1 MSWTPSSWGGGGSTP
16 PNVNKSL
23 QRIQGMGKLVGIQN
37 QNQNQNQQLLPAG
50 AVKQRFLGSQG
61 TSSNGHPTPIQQ
73 SYWNRQKGLRSPLPL
88 QESTNEATR
97 IPPHRRLSKDVVHSS
112 PAPHQTPV
120 QEVVRKP
127 FHQSPEIVD
136 SEGTDDFE
144 HSSVGTWNSPKEQS
158 IGNNSSEFEGAPL
171 PAPLHIIQAVTPS
184 TALVLRQR
192 SLSTASMALSAGP
205 LPSDETAALN
215 SPEPHDHEND
225 EDMALVQ
232 VHPNLSTAVEKWET
246 QQESYPFVN
255 LTANRHPRVDDC
267 DIDPAT
273 GKLIPP
279 PRYIKIQKDTQ
290 AKHNWRRAVTNS
302 EGYIA
307 RELDLRKSKKEEI
320 ERKKEEQKYADITQE
335 EDKWPDVDCTLRP
348 VQPEDF
354 QRIANIVNN
363 EMQREDSQ
371 VYLPKVDSAQI
382 AELYNACTLKRRP
395 FIVAI
400 ESSCE
405 IVDRSGW
412 SKGDE
417 KRYQKL
423 IGYMKSHG
431 VSESPTIL
439 GFAFVDDSRHDFLG
453 HACQGARFSGKIKL
467 IVDPEHRQMLVGSAL
482 LDRIML
488 STSIYHRSLV
498 DYTWKCS
505 EPRKTYEEIPAHN
518 ERKYSKLYLETLFN
532 GEDDSRIE
540 WMTRLLEKYDFA
552 KVGNFKE
559 AVKHGRNPGVWKD
572 LVVWE
577 HEVRPASEIVED
589 DRH

>member
-1 MSWTPSSWGGGGSTP
+1 MSWAPSSRGGGGSTP
-16 PNVNKSL
+16 SPNLNNSL
-23 QRIQGMGKLVGIQN
+23 QRIQGMGKLVGIQT
-37 QNQNQNQQLLPAG
+37 QNQQLLPAG

-61 TSSNGHPTPIQQ
+61 TSSNGHTTPIQQ

-88 QESTNEATR
+88 QESTNEAVR
-97 IPPHRRLSKDVVHSS
+97 IPPHRRLSKNVVHSS
-112 PAPHQTPV
+112 PAPYQTPV
-120 QEVVRKP
+120 QEVVRAP

-136 SEGTDDFE
+136 SEGTEDFE
-144 HSSVGTWNSPKEQS
+144 DSSVGTWNSPKEQS

-205 LPSDETAALN
+205 LPSDEMAAWD
-215 SPEPHDHEND
+215 SPGLHDHESD
-225 EDMALVQ
+225 DDLALVQ
-232 VHPNLSTAVEKWET
+232 VNQNLLTAVEKWET
-246 QQESYPFVN
+246 QQDKYPIVN
-255 LTANRHPRVDDC
+255 LAANRHRRVDDC

-273 GKLIPP
+273 GGLIPP

-290 AKHNWRRAVTNS
+290 ARHNWRRAVTNS

-307 RELDLRKSKKEEI
+307 RELDIRKSKKEEI
-320 ERKKEEQKYADITQE
+320 ERRKEEQKYANITQE
-335 EDKWPDVDCTLRP
+335 EDKWPDADCTLRP
-348 VQPEDF
+348 AQPEDF
-354 QRIANIVNN
+354 QGIANIVNN

-382 AELYNACTLKRRP
+382 AELYNACTSKRRP
-395 FIVAI
+395 FIVAV

-423 IGYMKSHG
+423 IGIMKSHG

-439 GFAFVDDSRHDFLG
+439 GFAFVDDSRQDFLG
-453 HACQGARFSGKIKL
+453 HGCQGARFSGKIKL
-467 IVDPEHRQMLVGSAL
+467 VVDPEHRRMLVGSAL
-482 LDRIML
+482 LDRILL

-498 DYTWKCS
+498 DYNWKCS

-518 ERKYSKLYLETLFN
+518 ERKYSKLYLETFFD

-540 WMTRLLEKYDFA
+540 WTTGLLEKYDFA
-552 KVGNFKE
+552 KVANFKE
-559 AVKHGRNPGVWKD
+559 AVKHGKNPGVWKD

-577 HEVRPASEIVED
+577 HEARPASEMVEEE
-589 DRH
+589 RH

>member
-1 MSWTPSSWGGGGSTP
+1 MSWAPSSRGGGGSTP
-16 PNVNKSL
+16 SPSPNLNNSL

-37 QNQNQNQQLLPAG
+37 QNQQLLPAN

-61 TSSNGHPTPIQQ
+61 ASSNGHPTPIQQ
-73 SYWNRQKGLRSPLPL
+73 SYWNREKGLRSPLPL
-88 QESTNEATR
+88 QESAKEAVR
-97 IPPHRRLSKDVVHSS
+97 IPPHRRLSTNVVHSS
-112 PAPHQTPV
+112 PAPYQTPV
-120 QEVVRKP
+120 QEVVRAS
-127 FHQSPEIVD
+127 FHQTPEIVD

-144 HSSVGTWNSPKEQS
+144 HSSAGTWNSPKEQS

-171 PAPLHIIQAVTPS
+171 PAPLHIIQAATPS

-205 LPSDETAALN
+205 MPSDEMPAWN
-215 SPEPHDHEND
+215 SPRPPDHEND
-225 EDMALVQ
+225 DDMALVQ
-232 VHPNLSTAVEKWET
+232 VDPNLLTAVGKWET
-246 QQESYPFVN
+246 QHESYPIVN

-279 PRYIKIQKDTQ
+279 PRYIKIQKDSQ

-320 ERKKEEQKYADITQE
+320 ERKIEEQKYANITKE
-335 EDKWPDVDCTLRP
+335 EDKWPDADCTLRP

-354 QRIANIVNN
+354 QGIANIINN
-363 EMQREDSQ
+363 EVQRQDSQ

-382 AELYNACTLKRRP
+382 AELYSACTLKRRP

-405 IVDRSGW
+405 IADRSGW
-412 SKGDE
+412 SKVDE

-423 IGYMKSHG
+423 IGIMKSHG
-431 VSESPTIL
+431 VSESPAIL
-439 GFAFVDDSRHDFLG
+439 GFAFVDDSRQDFLG

-505 EPRKTYEEIPAHN
+505 GTRKTYEVIPAHN
-518 ERKYSKLYLETLFN
+518 ERKYSKLYLETFFD

-540 WMTRLLEKYDFA
+540 WITRLLEKYDFD
-552 KVGNFKE
+552 KVATFKE
-559 AVKHGRNPGVWKD
+559 AVKHGKTPGVWKD

-577 HEVRPASEIVED
+577 HEARPASEMAEEVKN
-589 DRH
+589 